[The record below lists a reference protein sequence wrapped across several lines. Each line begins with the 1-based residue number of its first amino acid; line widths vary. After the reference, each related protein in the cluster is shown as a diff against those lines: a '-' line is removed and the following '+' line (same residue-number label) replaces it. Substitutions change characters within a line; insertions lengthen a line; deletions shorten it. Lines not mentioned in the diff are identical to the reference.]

1 MFADSIGDNKASK
14 GAEQCVGRVNG
25 RRAESVR
32 PRTRL
37 SGPVGQVLRGPP
49 QRRTGRRNERRTIGN
64 GTEENEGSRSYYGQR
79 LPCSSVALVNA
90 RDIPSAPRP
99 VSSWKQEILVSSFIS
114 FFGPLMS
121 LTEQHVAS
129 TRFLRCFF
137 DRFRLSLISYIDD

>member
-64 GTEENEGSRSYYGQR
+64 GTEEKEGSRSYYGQR

-90 RDIPSAPRP
+90 RDRSAPRP

-121 LTEQHVAS
+121 LSEQHVAS
-129 TRFLRCFF
+129 TRFLRW
-137 DRFRLSLISYIDD
+137 FRLSLISYIDD